1 MIKNYFKTAFR
12 NLVRN
17 KSFTFI
23 NVLGLTIGIASCL
36 LIFLVIQFETSF
48 DNFHKKKKRIYR
60 VVTEFNRAGSLDY
73 TSGVSIPVGDAMRT
87 DFSQL
92 EAVGTILGSG
102 GNLITVP
109 DDQTGKKFKEPNI
122 FYAQPQVFDVLDT
135 KWLEGN
141 PKTSLSE
148 PNTVVP

>member
-12 NLVRN
+12 NLIRN

-48 DNFHKKKKRIYR
+48 DNFHKKKDRIYR
-60 VVTEFNRAGSLDY
+60 VVTQFNRAENVDY

-87 DFSQL
+87 AFSQL
-92 EAVGTILGSG
+92 QAVGTILGSG
-102 GNLITVP
+102 GNL
-109 DDQTGKKFKEPNI
+109 
-122 FYAQPQVFDVLDT
+122 
-135 KWLEGN
+135 
-141 PKTSLSE
+141 
-148 PNTVVP
+148 